1 MQDWLVS
8 NYARIQE
15 KEMPSRL
22 IGQSQEQRSTALA
35 TEKNLN
41 QEIEAQSPG
50 QFRDV
55 EERNSGIDFGR

>member
-8 NYARIQE
+8 NCARIQE

-22 IGQSQEQRSTALA
+22 IGRSQEQRSTALA

-55 EERNSGIDFGR
+55 EERKPGMEFGH

>member
-1 MQDWLVS
+1 
-8 NYARIQE
+8 
-15 KEMPSRL
+15 MPSRL
-22 IGQSQEQRSTALA
+22 IGRSQEQRSTALA

-55 EERNSGIDFGR
+55 EERKPGMEFGH